1 MNTISVI
8 IPVYNAEKYIGNCI
22 GSILKQSCSCTEII
36 VVDDGSTD
44 KSIEIA
50 ERLLSASNIDYRI
63 VSQENQGVAVARNH
77 GIALAKGEWVIAI
90 DSDDCIDKDTFRIVM
105 ENIGENDVAM
115 FDFIVNGKATISN
128 VNEKSIVLT
137 GKDAIEGFYSRKYRF
152 IAPASLIRKSFLEKN
167 GIKYDEACKFAE
179 DDLYVWKVLS
189 KAEHVLYVNMPLY
202 HYIFHSNSTMT
213 SPQISK
219 FLTTKNASEFVEKEY
234 VRKSRNAEGI
244 KEQFLYRHY
253 LGILHAV
260 AKIHSY
266 DEFYSLI
273 KYYELPKLYRAIHK
287 KITLKEKMK
296 FLPIVVIPRSM
307 YRIFKIL

>member
-1 MNTISVI
+1 M
-8 IPVYNAEKYIGNCI
+8 
-22 GSILKQSCSCTEII
+22 
-36 VVDDGSTD
+36 
-44 KSIEIA
+44 
-50 ERLLSASNIDYRI
+50 
-63 VSQENQGVAVARNH
+63 
-77 GIALAKGEWVIAI
+77 
-90 DSDDCIDKDTFRIVM
+90 
-105 ENIGENDVAM
+105 
-115 FDFIVNGKATISN
+115 
-128 VNEKSIVLT
+128 
-137 GKDAIEGFYSRKYRF
+137 
-152 IAPASLIRKSFLEKN
+152 
-167 GIKYDEACKFAE
+167 
-179 DDLYVWKVLS
+179 S

-253 LGILHAV
+253 LGILHVV

-287 KITLKEKMK
+287 KITLKEKIK

-307 YRIFKIL
+307 YTVFKIL